1 MRSILL
7 NPARLILF
15 ALTTA
20 LGVAVCLV
28 PPSFAQRDPLDL
40 AQAGFVAKDR
50 GDFTVAIRLFD
61 EALQRGLFADKQR
74 GSCCTAGASLM
85 KRSEFATARCRISTR
100 PSRCFRISLM
110 STSIEGSSGARR
122 ANTSARCRIS

>member
-74 GSCCTAGASLM
+74 GLLLY
-85 KRSEFATARCRISTR
+85 
-100 PSRCFRISLM
+100 SRGVSYEALGIRR
-110 STSIEGSSGARR
+110 GRR
-122 ANTSARCRIS
+122 AASGFP

>member
-1 MRSILL
+1 LHVSFFFSSRRRHTRSKRDWSSDVCSSDL
-7 NPARLILF
+7 
-15 ALTTA
+15 
-20 LGVAVCLV
+20 CLV

-74 GSCCTAGASLM
+74 GLLLY
-85 KRSEFATARCRISTR
+85 RSEERRVGKEC
-100 PSRCFRISLM
+100 
-110 STSIEGSSGARR
+110 SSVRLR
-122 ANTSARCRIS
+122 